1 MLTGSQ
7 DQSLERCFRPCAFL
21 RTSLAFAFLR
31 VTVCAIVVVCPC
43 ACAPLM
49 VFDCLCTS
57 ALLALLH
64 CCVQVGLALWCV
76 CVCCVCVCVCVCCVV
91 LCGRFCCACQVRHVC
106 MLCCRFASVSMV
118 RVFVW
123 FCAVVWWCGLRRD
136 LRVCSCW
143 PVFMSSACLCL
154 CHSWVFALCE
164 VNVCA
169 SV

>member
-31 VTVCAIVVVCPC
+31 FTVCAIVVVCPC

-76 CVCCVCVCVCVCCVV
+76 CVCVLCVLRCVVWPVLLRMPSAACVHAVLSFCICEHGAGVCVV
-91 LCGRFCCACQVRHVC
+91 LCSCV
-106 MLCCRFASVSMV
+106 
-118 RVFVW
+118 
-123 FCAVVWWCGLRRD
+123 VVWSASRSSCVFL
-136 LRVCSCW
+136 LARVHVISM
-143 PVFMSSACLCL
+143 FMFMPFLGFCF
-154 CHSWVFALCE
+154 V
-164 VNVCA
+164 
-169 SV
+169 